1 MESAAVRHRLAGR
14 FLPRRQRRLDKN
26 GHIPTALGSA
36 AASARSLG
44 DVAAAM
50 AMLARHVGATR
61 YLLLDLPKTHAIEA
75 TRIVACDW
83 PHVAVEI
90 LGLATISRIALASG
104 AAPVGSPAQD
114 YRRVPVK
121 AFDRLVEEG
130 TSERLSSFGLR
141 ELASSRIHAGVSE
154 GLMVLSSDTEGSI
167 DPGRLPAAQ
176 MLGSY
181 LWSKLNAGR
190 EFSALT
196 DPLSARERECLL
208 WVSEGKT
215 TEEVAVILGV
225 SANTVN
231 RYILHATQKLSAAN
245 RTMAI
250 AVAIRNGML

>member
-1 MESAAVRHRLAGR
+1 MESLAGRPKLAGR
-14 FLPRRQRRLDKN
+14 FHSARDLLEMNDD
-26 GHIPTALGSA
+26 IPPALSTA

-50 AMLARHVGATR
+50 TLLAGHVGASR
-61 YLLLDLPKTHAIEA
+61 YLLLDLPKVHAIEA

-90 LGLATISRIALASG
+90 LGLQTISRIALAPG
-104 AAPVGSPAQD
+104 TVPAGSSPRD
-114 YRRVPVK
+114 YRRLPVG
-121 AFDRLVEEG
+121 ALDQLVDIG
-130 TSERLSSFGLR
+130 TSGLLTSFGLR
-141 ELASSRIHAGVSE
+141 ELTSARIHAGVAE
-154 GLMVLSSDTEGSI
+154 GLMVLSSDVEGGI
-167 DPGRLPAAQ
+167 DLDRLPAAQ
-176 MLGSY
+176 MLGCY

-190 EFSALT
+190 TCVALS
-196 DPLSARERECLL
+196 DPLSSRERECLM

>member
-1 MESAAVRHRLAGR
+1 MHGQL
-14 FLPRRQRRLDKN
+14 
-26 GHIPTALGSA
+26 PTALRTA

-50 AMLARHVGATR
+50 ALLAGHVGATR

-90 LGLATISRIALASG
+90 LGLPTISRIALAAG
-104 AAPVGSPAQD
+104 AAPAGSPPRN
-114 YRRVPVK
+114 YRRLQVT
-121 AFDRLVEEG
+121 ALDDLVGEG
-130 TSERLSSFGLR
+130 TSDLLASFGLR
-141 ELASSRIHAGVSE
+141 ELVSSRIHAGVSE
-154 GLMVLSSDTEGSI
+154 GLMVLSSDVEGSI
-167 DPGRLPAAQ
+167 DAGRLPAAQ

-190 EFSALT
+190 ECAALS
-196 DPLSARERECLL
+196 DPLSVRERECLL

>member
-1 MESAAVRHRLAGR
+1 M
-14 FLPRRQRRLDKN
+14 N
-26 GHIPTALGSA
+26 GDIPTALRTA

-50 AMLARHVGATR
+50 AMLAGHVGATR
-61 YLLLDLPKTHAIEA
+61 YLLLDLPKIHAIEA

-90 LGLATISRIALASG
+90 LGLPTISRIALAAG
-104 AAPVGSPAQD
+104 AVPAGSAPQD
-114 YRRVPVK
+114 YRRVPVT
-121 AFDRLVEEG
+121 ALGRLVDEG

-141 ELASSRIHAGVSE
+141 ELASSRIHAGISE
-154 GLMVLSSDTEGSI
+154 GLMVLSSDVDGSI
-167 DPGRLPAAQ
+167 DPRRLPAAQ